1 MQGDNA
7 IPGTGIAHRQS
18 LLGQRIISKVPTGT
32 FYRAHQLPLGALMLA
47 ALGCAG
53 CDPVIDIAGADFPSW
68 LICMIAGIALAA
80 ALRSLFAATRIE
92 PHLGPLTVVYP
103 CLALLLSCAVW
114 MIFFNRI

>member
-1 MQGDNA
+1 V
-7 IPGTGIAHRQS
+7 
-18 LLGQRIISKVPTGT
+18 QRIISKVPTRAC
-32 FYRAHQLPLGALMLA
+32 YRAHRLPLGALTLA
-47 ALGCAG
+47 TLGCAG

-80 ALRSLFAATRIE
+80 ALRALFAATRIE

-103 CLALLLSCAVW
+103 CLALLLSCVVW